1 MKYFLPIVCLLIV
14 FSAQQTVAMKK
25 VTQTVTLTGVS
36 VAQLNAQKSKILA
49 GIAAILGVP
58 ADKVVSEGDSIAVT
72 TAAPSSTTAAPVSA
86 APTTTSARRRRLASI
101 TFTYSVIV
109 ANQAEADAI
118 KAKIEKNDFAT
129 KLVKE
134 VAKATGVS
142 ESAIQATPA
151 TPAVDNYVPT
161 TTAPAKGVVSSSE
174 RNTISFILY
183 ACISVCVVLVF

>member
-36 VAQLNAQKSKILA
+36 ITQLNAKKAEILA
-49 GIAAILGVP
+49 GIATILGVP
-58 ADKVVSEGDSIAVT
+58 ADKVVSEGDAIAIT

-86 APTTTSARRRRLASI
+86 APTTTSARRRRLASVSL
-101 TFTYSVIV
+101 TYSVIV

-118 KAKIEKNDFAT
+118 KAKMEANDFAT

-134 VAKATGVS
+134 VAKETGLS
-142 ESAIQATPA
+142 ESAIQVTTATPA
-151 TPAVDNYVPT
+151 IDNHTPT
-161 TTAPAKGVVSSSE
+161 TTAAPKGAVSSSQ
-174 RNTISFILY
+174 RNTFLFVLY
-183 ACISVCVVLVF
+183 ACVSLCVALVF